1 MKYEQ
6 RDVVEVNFM
15 FPDGSLKPHPALII
29 SNNELQENEGYI
41 YLCMISSKDYNP
53 QYSFTLSNEMLTKP
67 LSKQSYVKCQLIMG
81 DIERDVVRKISRIK
95 QPYFDQIV
103 EKIKDQPADP
113 HRVHGRGSVHRF
125 LHRPGAGYRRFDE
138 PLRFPYHPRR
148 HRPVLSH
155 PNKE

>member
-15 FPDGSLKPHPALII
+15 FPDGSFKPHPALII

-81 DIERDVVRKISRIK
+81 DIERDVVCKISRIK

-103 EKIKDQPADP
+103 EKIK
-113 HRVHGRGSVHRF
+113 VSIF
-125 LHRPGAGYRRFDE
+125 
-138 PLRFPYHPRR
+138 
-148 HRPVLSH
+148 
-155 PNKE
+155 